1 MSKYLPR
8 LAPWRGRPILLM
20 AQRHATTDCD
30 KIAHTTVSM
39 SRSLRK
45 TTPAAYKILR
55 KAVARLE
62 QMICLGQ
69 RIRLSDKE
77 QAANAVIMRVK
88 KEEIKRG
95 LLDPS
100 KFSPGQHIFQT
111 LKHIRKSPIF
121 QLLKKMPKGGVLHAH
136 DTALCSTEYLIELT
150 YREHLWI
157 CTADEGCRAIAFRF
171 SLEKPTIETLE
182 PCNWEPMEEFRQRRG
197 AENVRRYLQRRFSMY
212 PFSNFKSNNEAW
224 THFMGIF
231 MLLDGLL
238 CYAPVWGDYYYNAL
252 QEFYEDGVQY
262 LELRSV
268 LPPLYCIGGE
278 MLSIR
283 DTVAIYQAEM
293 ERFKASHPD
302 FIGSKLIYAP
312 LRGVE
317 PKVVEEYVKTAVEL
331 NKEFPNFMIGFD
343 LVGQEELGR
352 PLNDFV
358 EPLLTMPE
366 HIHFYFH
373 AGETN
378 WFGSPIDENLIDAI
392 LLGTKRIGHGYALTK
407 HPLSME
413 LCRLLDIAVEVCPVS
428 NQVLQLGV
436 DYRNHPAALMIAA
449 NVPIV
454 ISSDDPSF
462 WRVAPLSHDFYFAF
476 LGIAPMQADLRF
488 LKCLALNSI
497 KYSALKGKEQ
507 REAYSKWQKL
517 WSKWIDDVIK
527 NSK

>member
-1 MSKYLPR
+1 MSKYLSR
-8 LAPWRGRPILLM
+8 LAFWVGRPGLM
-20 AQRHATTDCD
+20 ALRHDSTDCA
-30 KIAHTTVSM
+30 KIGHTTVSM

-45 TTPAAYKILR
+45 TSPSAYKILR
-55 KAVARLE
+55 TTVAKVE
-62 QMICLGQ
+62 QMIGMGH
-69 RIRLSDKE
+69 RLRLNEKE
-77 QAANAVIMRVK
+77 LAANAVIMAVK

-111 LKHIRKSPIF
+111 LNHIRKSPIF
-121 QLLKKMPKGGVLHAH
+121 NILKKMPKGGVLHAH
-136 DTALCSTEYLIELT
+136 DTALCSTEFLIELT
-150 YREHLWI
+150 YRENLWI
-157 CTADEGCRAIAFRF
+157 CTTDKGCKAIAFRF
-171 SLEKPTIETLE
+171 ALEKPTMKAIEA
-182 PCNWEPMEEFRQRRG
+182 CSWEPMEDFRQRHG
-197 AENVRRYLQRRFSMY
+197 EENVRRYFQQCFSMY
-212 PFSNFKSNNEAW
+212 PLSNFTSNNQAW
-224 THFMGIF
+224 SHFMGIF
-231 MLLDGLL
+231 ILLDGLL

-252 QEFYEDGVQY
+252 KEFYEDGVQY
-262 LELRSV
+262 LELRSL

-278 MLSIR
+278 ILDIR
-283 DTVAIYQAEM
+283 DTVAIYEAEL
-293 ERFKASHPD
+293 ECFKASHPD

-317 PKVVEEYVKTAVEL
+317 PKVVEEYVKTAAAL
-331 NKEFPNFMIGFD
+331 NKEFPDFMIGFD

-352 PLNDFV
+352 PLIDFV
-358 EPLLTMPE
+358 EPLLKMPE
-366 HIHFYFH
+366 HINFYFH

-392 LLGTKRIGHGYALTK
+392 LLGTKRIGHGYAITK
-407 HPLSME
+407 HTLSMQ
-413 LCRLLDIAVEVCPVS
+413 LCRLLDIAIEVCPVS

-497 KYSALKGKEQ
+497 RYSALKGEEKD
-507 REAYSKWQKL
+507 EAFRKWQKL
-517 WSKWIDDVIK
+517 WDKWIDNVISNK
-527 NSK
+527 